1 MIKKISKKDMVLII
15 LIICS
20 FSLGVFNFYNY
31 FKDKKAKDN
40 DPFSHWMVLCP
51 QDYEGQAA
59 KEKLQK
65 ENPDK
70 FIIWASCLRQGN

>member
-1 MIKKISKKDMVLII
+1 MNKVLKKDMILIV

-20 FSLGVFNFYNY
+20 FSLGVFNSYNY
-31 FKDKKAKDN
+31 FKDKTIKAN
-40 DPFSHWMVLCP
+40 DLTSHWMVLCP
-51 QDYEGQAA
+51 QDYKGQAA

-70 FIIWASCLRQGN
+70 FIIWAACSSLGD